1 MTQFYGSIKIEEV
14 GVIYKLEN
22 RPNNKCRRW
31 QFRVYCGINPKT
43 GRYQEKS
50 KRFTGTITEAKKD
63 IVNFANKVKSEKPV
77 SKEHKHITFGQA
89 CDKWIKH
96 MLDLHLITNNTAAK
110 NTNYL
115 KSLKHHIEAMPA
127 RLVDACLIDNTVK
140 KLMAGDSPSGRSLS
154 GTTINCILNTAQQMC
169 LWAVKEG
176 IMQDNPIADV
186 DRPKNDT
193 DEKQRLTDEQIDT
206 VLNQCTPDDPHY
218 VALMLY
224 LLAGLR
230 KSEPTRMQWL
240 HILFMEGLMHVPGT
254 KTESSDAIEPMTDQL
269 IQFLLAWKENQARQM
284 ESNKLKQTDETFIL
298 CNGEGKKL
306 TANAIRL
313 WWERNRS
320 DFGCDDITLHQF
332 RHTCVSIFKLA
343 GVHGK
348 DLMNIGRHS
357 DERVSRKTYTHINAA
372 ETRKAIKDIKFGI
385 S

>member
-63 IVNFANKVKSEKPV
+63 IVNFANKIRSEKPI
-77 SKEHKHITFGQA
+77 SKEYKHITFGQA

-96 MLDLHLITNNTAAK
+96 MLDLHLITDNTATK

-127 RLVDACLIDNTVK
+127 RLVDTCLIDSTVK
-140 KLMAGDSPSGRSLS
+140 KLMAGDSPSGRALS
-154 GTTINCILNTAQQMC
+154 GTTINCILTAAQQMSA
-169 LWAVKEG
+169 WAVKEG
-176 IMQDNPIADV
+176 IMPTNPVIDAT
-186 DRPKNDT
+186 RPKNDT
-193 DEKQRLTDEQIDT
+193 KEKQRLSDEQIST
-206 VLNQCTPDDPHY
+206 VIANCTPDDPHH
-218 VALMLY
+218 VAIMLY

-230 KSEPTRMQWL
+230 KSEPSLMQWS
-240 HILFMEGLMHVPGT
+240 HIMFIDGLMNVPGT
-254 KTESSDAIEPMTDQL
+254 KNDASDAIEPMTDQL
-269 IQFLLAWKENQARQM
+269 IKFLLAWKENQAKQM
-284 ESNKLKQTDETFIL
+284 CSKKKEQTDETFIL
-298 CNGEGKKL
+298 CGEDGKKL
-306 TANAIRL
+306 TPNAIRL

-332 RHTCVSIFKLA
+332 RHTCVSMFKLA

-357 DERVSRKTYTHINAA
+357 DERVSRKTYTHVKAQ
-372 ETRKAIKDIKFGI
+372 ETRETIKDIKFG
-385 S
+385 